1 MVFQELI
8 FVRAWLITCTCFAEK
23 RINQPQLR
31 LLKTYRAQRWA
42 FFASAAVFLSC
53 SFLARSAASSAV
65 SFSFSLSFF
74 AFLLFCFFCFR
85 LLLVLLLL
93 VSSLSAFL
101 LLLGTFLSLLSIFT
115 GAAAATAVRGRSLA
129 LVFLR
134 LAGFL

>member
-1 MVFQELI
+1 MHLLQFFFPVPS
-8 FVRAWLITCTCFAEK
+8 WLV
-23 RINQPQLR
+23 QPLP
-31 LLKTYRAQRWA
+31 LLSHFPSPYP
-42 FFASAAVFLSC
+42 SLLSC
-53 SFLARSAASSAV
+53 SSG
-65 SFSFSLSFF
+65 
-74 AFLLFCFFCFR
+74 FFCFR
-85 LLLVLLLL
+85 FLLVLLLL